1 MSLAP
6 TPRDP
11 ARQATRA
18 QATRVISPRTP
29 LFRRVVTI
37 YHYRELLA
45 GLVRKELKVKYK
57 NSALGAIWS
66 MLNPALYLVVFYVV
80 FQIFLKSGIPKFAIF
95 LLSGL
100 LVWNFFSTS
109 LMGATTSVVTNAA
122 LVKKVSFPREV
133 LPLAPIGAGIVHF
146 FLQGIVLAL
155 ALVAF
160 RYEASAKYA
169 LLLPPAL
176 VALVLLTAALGIL
189 FAALNVSLRDM
200 QHLLELALVAWFWMT
215 PIVYPYRLVADRL
228 EGRSWLLFLN
238 PITAIVVAFQRAIY
252 NRVDAVGVDG
262 KVTNILPAE
271 TSLNWYLLHIG
282 IVGVISLV
290 LLAVSLT
297 IFGRLEGNF
306 AEEL

>member
-1 MSLAP
+1 MSLTA
-6 TPRDP
+6 TPRGA
-11 ARQATRA
+11 ARQSTRI
-18 QATRVISPRTP
+18 ISPRTP
-29 LFRRVVTI
+29 LVRRLTGI
-37 YHYRELLA
+37 YHYRELLG

-100 LVWNFFSTS
+100 LVWNFFSTA

-133 LPLAPIGAGIVHF
+133 LPLAPIGAAIVHF

-155 ALVAF
+155 ALAAF
-160 RYEASAKYA
+160 RYEVSARFA
-169 LLLPPAL
+169 LLLLPAL
-176 VALVLLTAALGIL
+176 VVLVVFTAALGIL
-189 FAALNVSLRDM
+189 LAALNVSLRDM
-200 QHLLELALVAWFWMT
+200 QHLLELSLVGWFWMT
-215 PIVYPYRLVADRL
+215 PIVYPFRLVADRL
-228 EGRSWLLFLN
+228 DDRSWLMFLN
-238 PITAIVVAFQRAIY
+238 PITAITLAFQRAVY
-252 NRVDAVGVDG
+252 NRVDAVGSDG
-262 KVTNILPAE
+262 TVTNILPAE
-271 TSLNWYLLHIG
+271 PSLTWYLLHIG
-282 IVGVISLV
+282 IVGAVALV

>member
-1 MSLAP
+1 MSLTAAS
-6 TPRDP
+6 RGS
-11 ARQATRA
+11 AR

-29 LFRRVVTI
+29 LLRRLVAI
-37 YHYRELLA
+37 YRYRELLA

-100 LVWNFFSTS
+100 LVWNFFSTA

-133 LPLAPIGAGIVHF
+133 LPLAPIGAAIVHF

-155 ALVAF
+155 ALAAF
-160 RYEASAKYA
+160 RYEASLKFA
-169 LLLPPAL
+169 LLLLPAL
-176 VALVLLTAALGIL
+176 VVLVLFTAALGVL
-189 FAALNVSLRDM
+189 LAALNVSLRDM
-200 QHLLELALVAWFWMT
+200 QHLLELSLVAWFWMT
-215 PIVYPYRLVADRL
+215 PIVYPFRLVADRL
-228 EGRSWLLFLN
+228 HGRSWLMFLN
-238 PITAIVVAFQRAIY
+238 PITAITVAFQRAIY
-252 NRVDAVGVDG
+252 NRVDAVGADG
-262 KVTNILPAE
+262 KVTNILPVQS
-271 TSLNWYLLHIG
+271 SLAWYFVHIG
-282 IVGVISLV
+282 IVGAISLA

>member
-1 MSLAP
+1 MSLVSSP
-6 TPRDP
+6 GGP
-11 ARQATRA
+11 ARQT
-18 QATRVISPRTP
+18 TRVISPRTP
-29 LFRRVVTI
+29 LIRRVVAI

-45 GLVRKELKVKYK
+45 GLIRKELKVKYK

-80 FQIFLKSGIPKFAIF
+80 FQIFLRSGIPKFAIF

-100 LVWNFFSTS
+100 LVWNFFSTA
-109 LMGATTSVVTNAA
+109 LMGATTSVVTNSA

-133 LPLAPIGAGIVHF
+133 LPLAPIGAAIVHF

-155 ALVAF
+155 ALALF
-160 RYEASAKYA
+160 RYEASPKYA

-176 VALVLLTAALGIL
+176 VVLVLLTAALGIL

-200 QHLLELALVAWFWMT
+200 QHLLELSLVAWFWMT
-215 PIVYPYRLVADRL
+215 CIVYPYRLVADRL
-228 EGRSWLLFLN
+228 DDRSWLMFLN
-238 PITAIVVAFQRAIY
+238 PITAIVLAFQRAIY
-252 NRVDAVGVDG
+252 NRVDAVGADG
-262 KVTNILPAE
+262 QVTNILPAE
-271 TSLNWYLLHIG
+271 TSLSWYLMHIG
-282 IVGVISLV
+282 IVGAVSLA